1 MKNKRNITIK
11 VIHNNKENAR
21 MLAKY
26 FARKYEDEIKIVKK
40 RIAN

>member
-1 MKNKRNITIK
+1 MKNKRDITIK
-11 VIHNNKENAR
+11 VIHNNEASAR

-26 FARKYEDEIKIVKK
+26 FARKYEDKIKIVKK